1 MNNLAFAFT
10 LAQRKSL
17 LNQKLDACQDVH
29 FKEYGAAATVLA
41 SAPGKASLLGD
52 HTEFAKGLVLSVAI
66 SLRLFVAISPR
77 PDSLVRFFSR
87 EYNERKKTSVAN
99 LKFRKEDRWANYPK
113 GVLAGFAQLGIH
125 IEGLD
130 FTIFSDIPQGIG
142 LGSSQALC
150 LASAFAFNEF
160 FQTGLS
166 VPQLIQLAQKAETIY
181 LGHGEHLLPTAATS
195 YVQAFGQEDHLFFL
209 DTRTLEW
216 QQIAFSPEAGGL
228 TLINS
233 RVPPSSFDLSSG
245 RARAQCEACLKLLS
259 AGRSGRSL
267 RDFSKTD
274 LSDRVGTLPE
284 SARRRSL
291 HVIDEMARAQEALE
305 AFRESDYPTV
315 GRLMNRSHDS
325 LRDLYEV
332 SCPEIDWLVKRLQE
346 ADLVTGAR
354 MTGEES
360 GGCVIALAR
369 PEAWKPFK
377 HQAEEYER
385 IFGFKVELLPVRP
398 SAGAQIHQL
407 VQMHREG

>member
-1 MNNLAFAFT
+1 M
-10 LAQRKSL
+10 
-17 LNQKLDACQDVH
+17 LNQKLDACHDVH
-29 FKEYGAAATVLA
+29 FKEYGTAPTVLA
-41 SAPGKASLLGD
+41 SAPGKSSLLGD

-66 SLRLFVAISPR
+66 SLRLFVAVSPR
-77 PDSLVRFFSR
+77 SDSLVRFYSR

-113 GVLAGFAQLGIH
+113 GVLAGFAQMGIH
-125 IEGLD
+125 IDGLD
-130 FTIFSDIPQGIG
+130 FTICGDIPQGIG

-150 LASAFAFNEF
+150 LASAFAFNEY
-160 FQTGLS
+160 FQTALS
-166 VPQLIQLAQKAETIY
+166 VIQLIQLAQKAETLY

-195 YVQAFGQEDHLFFL
+195 YVQAFGQDDQLFFL

-216 QQIAFSPEAGGL
+216 ELIPFPLEAGEL

-233 RVPPSSFDLSSG
+233 RVPSSSFDLSSA
-245 RARAQCEACLKLLS
+245 RARAECEACLKLLS
-259 AGRSGRSL
+259 AGRPGRSL

-274 LSDRVGTLPE
+274 LRDRVGTLPE
-284 SARRRSL
+284 SARRRSV
-291 HVIDEMARAQEALE
+291 HVIDEVVRTQEALE
-305 AFRESDYPTV
+305 AFRENDFAAV
-315 GRLMNRSHDS
+315 GRLMNRSHES

-346 ADLVTGAR
+346 TDLVTGAR

-369 PEAWKPFK
+369 PEAWKSFK
-377 HQAEEYER
+377 HQSEEYER